1 MSHLF
6 PRSKRIPLPFSLL
19 FLLLCVHAPA
29 QAQDARV
36 SFTLDFPG
44 SEPAHY
50 VIVVSSD
57 GQATYESDGKIHAD
71 AESTDAFHVD
81 FTASPATRARIF
93 DLSRRARYF
102 DGDIDSK
109 KKNLAMT
116 GTKTLTYSDAQRSF
130 RATYN
135 YSPISAVQELT
146 QLFQNLSS
154 TLEFRRRLEY
164 YYRYQKLALDD
175 EMKRMEEMSNQNSL
189 EDMGAAAPI
198 LRQIAADPS
207 VINPVRARA
216 QRLLERVGAA
226 SR

>member
-1 MSHLF
+1 MSHP
-6 PRSKRIPLPFSLL
+6 PRPKRIPAPLWFLCLL
-19 FLLLCVHAPA
+19 FCIHAPA
-29 QAQDARV
+29 QAQEARV

-50 VIVVSSD
+50 VIAVSSD
-57 GQATYESDGKIHAD
+57 GQATYESNGKIS
-71 AESTDAFHVD
+71 AEAETTDQFRAE

-93 DLSRRARYF
+93 DLSRRAHHF

-116 GTKTLTYSDAQRSF
+116 GTKTLTYADAQRSF

-189 EDMGAAAPI
+189 EDMAAVAPI
-198 LRQIAADPS
+198 LRQIAGDPS

-216 QRLLERVGAA
+216 QRLLERAVTA